1 MTVEKVKFSLKDVG
15 SEIVDQLS
23 KDIYSD
29 RGSIFRE
36 LTKNAYDAYLDLPDG
51 LLEEEEKPRVIV
63 IQRAEIE
70 DEGRKITITDH
81 GMGQDLSDIKGFV
94 QIGIA
99 RKKDVLDGAT
109 GFRGLGSWSIMGAGS
124 RIKVISS
131 KLGVPS
137 RYILTLDVRKIYA
150 KLGPK
155 VTLDDILNDPDLLH
169 FEREAWSKEE
179 HFTTVEILCD
189 GKPERINGY
198 EINRLWEFADPND
211 KELEGVLTRYCA
223 LPFTSQGG
231 AHSDIYKIYKKVGY
245 EPTPIVLDGVR
256 LERSLPA
263 SLTDVQSKT
272 LEISGKT
279 VAHVWYASNPK
290 RSRILDEQE
299 LETSKLGDPS
309 LQLVRLNV
317 PIGKKGAY
325 KDGTRS
331 TDQWYVG
338 EIHIVAE
345 DILPNAGGDDLR
357 EGTAREAF
365 VERVRKLY
373 EELDDEASAKSV
385 RLSLVKK
392 VEKGRKAKKEIDD
405 NPGMSKADKVEL
417 ENQIR
422 EAVQQLE
429 KATARTKATSE
440 ADKILRK
447 AASADDVKAVLR
459 AARQEFSA
467 DDTLSQFSSQKTQ
480 KGRQRK
486 QAKPAPTP
494 DTGTAAKGALLP
506 SDIQARLGRAVPL
519 LEQAGLAK
527 AQIEAVLKIVR
538 QVLS

>member
-1 MTVEKVKFSLKDVG
+1 MTVENVKFSLKDVG

-51 LLEEEEKPRVIV
+51 TLEEEERPRVIV
-63 IQRAEIE
+63 IQRS
-70 DEGRKITITDH
+70 DLDDQGRKITLTDY

-99 RKKDVLDGAT
+99 RKKDVLDNAT

-131 KLGVPS
+131 KSGVP
-137 RYILTLDVRKIYA
+137 YKFTLILDVRRIYA

-155 VTLDDILNDPDLLH
+155 VTLDDILNDHNLVH
-169 FEREAWSKEE
+169 FERDAWAKDE

-198 EINRLWEFADPND
+198 EINRLWEYADPKD
-211 KELEGVLTRYCA
+211 KELEGLLTRYCA

-231 AHSDIYKIYKKVGY
+231 AHSEIHKIYRKIGY
-245 EPTPIVLDGVR
+245 EPTPIVLDGR
-256 LERSLPA
+256 SLERSLPA
-263 SLTDVQSKT
+263 ALTDLQTKT
-272 LEISGKT
+272 LDISSKT

-290 RSRILDEQE
+290 RSRMLEEKE
-299 LETSKLGDPS
+299 LEACNLGDPS

-338 EIHIVAE
+338 EIHIVAD

-373 EELDDEASAKSV
+373 EELDEEASAKSV

-392 VEKGRKAKKEIDD
+392 VEKGRRARKQLED
-405 NPGMSKADKVEL
+405 NPGMSRAEKVEL
-417 ENQIR
+417 ENQVR
-422 EAVQQLE
+422 EAVQQLQ
-429 KATARTKATSE
+429 KATSKTKATSE
-440 ADKILRK
+440 AEKTLRK
-447 AASADDVKAVLR
+447 AASSDDVKAVLR
-459 AARQEFSA
+459 SARQEFAA
-467 DDTLSQFSSQKTQ
+467 DGSLTQFSSKPST
-480 KGRQRK
+480 KGK
-486 QAKPAPTP
+486 QPKAAKPAAGPESS
-494 DTGTAAKGALLP
+494 AAPKGALLA

-527 AQIEAVLKIVR
+527 TQIEEVLKIIR